1 MKTMIR
7 LTNIK
12 PLTDFL
18 RNSKAHIGTF
28 QSSGEAEVLTVNGEA
43 SIVIQ
48 DAKSYQAL
56 LELADQA
63 RQDERLRQA
72 MRAVENGELGE
83 PLGEAFS
90 RLRQKHDNAS

>member
-1 MKTMIR
+1 MIR

-18 RNSKAHIGTF
+18 RNSKTHIGTL

-43 SIVIQ
+43 SIVVQ
-48 DAKSYQAL
+48 DVKSYQFL

-72 MRAVENGELGE
+72 MEAATNGGPGE
-83 PLGEAFS
+83 PLGKVFG
-90 RLRQKHDNAS
+90 RLRQNHGIAL

>member
-1 MKTMIR
+1 MIR

-18 RNSKAHIGTF
+18 RNSKTHIGVLK
-28 QSSGEAEVLTVNGEA
+28 SSGEAEVLTVNGEA

-56 LELADQA
+56 LELAEQA
-63 RQDERLRQA
+63 RQDERLRRA
-72 MRAVENGELGE
+72 MKAAKNGEPGE
-83 PLGEAFS
+83 PLGEVFG
-90 RLRQKHDNAS
+90 RLRQKHGAAL